1 MHCVNCGNT
10 ACFVLVVELSVRVRP
25 PAAFR
30 DPDWALG
37 LECGDCASTDVEG
50 DPVELLAGRAG

>member
-1 MHCVNCGNT
+1 MHCLNCGNS

-25 PAAFR
+25 PSSFQ
-30 DPDWALG
+30 DPDWAFT

-50 DPVELLAGRAG
+50 DAVELLAVRAD